1 MSDLENQM
9 MNFICLNYLILLGQ
23 QNLKDFRQAVHM
35 AKMGKR
41 NNAERILVEGNLL
54 EISTLRTEKEMRG

>member
-1 MSDLENQM
+1 
-9 MNFICLNYLILLGQ
+9 
-23 QNLKDFRQAVHM
+23 M